1 MKSFFFIAFFV
12 SFLAQS
18 QDLKMIRAQYP
29 KAVESTE
36 ITTKLDGELASVTSS
51 GKPVLIAYKGAVLT
65 LKAKFSKSK
74 SKKKEFFKQGV
85 ALIESAVKAE
95 SSNIEIRYIRLGVQ
109 ENSPKFLGYHKNIE
123 EDKDFILKNFATV
136 SSKELREVIR
146 DFVMKSNFFSEK
158 EKLTF

>member
-1 MKSFFFIAFFV
+1 M
-12 SFLAQS
+12 
-18 QDLKMIRAQYP
+18 
-29 KAVESTE
+29 
-36 ITTKLDGELASVTSS
+36 LDE
-51 GKPVLIAYKGAVLT
+51 T
-65 LKAKFSKSK
+65 LKKR
-74 SKKKEFFKQGV
+74 FFKQGV